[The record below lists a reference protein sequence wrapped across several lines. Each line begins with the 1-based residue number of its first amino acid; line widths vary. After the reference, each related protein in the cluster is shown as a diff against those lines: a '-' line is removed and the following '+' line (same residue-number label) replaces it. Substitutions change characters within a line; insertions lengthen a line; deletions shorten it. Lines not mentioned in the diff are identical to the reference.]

1 MSHRRA
7 VFLMLLVTLLWSTAG
22 VVTRHLE
29 AARGFELTFWRSG
42 FNAIALLIGLRWL
55 RGPAFWAQLGAAPRL
70 VWLSG
75 LCWSVMFTAFMV
87 ALSLTSVANVLVTMA
102 LGPLLTALLSRLVL
116 HQQIAARTWWAIG
129 LASAGIAWMF
139 GHEIGQTGAKASEAS
154 GQGVLGML
162 VALGVPLAAAVNWC
176 VLQYVGHGRETSAL
190 SPCAAD
196 GATSDHGVPHDA
208 ANDMP
213 LAVLFGAVI
222 SALTMLPLAWPL
234 QASPHDLTLLAGL
247 GVFQLAIP
255 CLLAVR
261 LSRILSGP
269 ELALLGQLELVLGV
283 LWAWI
288 WAGEHPSSAALLG
301 GAMVL
306 LALLANEFFAWRKPL
321 QSLAT
326 QTNTNELTQHSR
338 REA

>member
-7 VFLMLLVTLLWSTAG
+7 VYLMLLVTLLWSTAG

-55 RGPAFWAQLGAAPRL
+55 RGPALWEQMRTAPRL

-75 LCWSVMFTAFMV
+75 LCWAVMFTAFMV

-116 HQQIAARTWWAIG
+116 KQPMAARTWWAIA

-139 GHEIGQTGAKASEAS
+139 GHELGQGAAPVAEP
-154 GQGVLGML
+154 GDQGVLGML
-162 VALGVPLAAAVNWC
+162 VALGVPVAAAVNWA
-176 VLQYVGHGRETSAL
+176 VLQHVGHG
-190 SPCAAD
+190 D
-196 GATSDHGVPHDA
+196 QTSDAVD
-208 ANDMP
+208 DMP
-213 LAVLFGAVI
+213 LAVLFGALI
-222 SALTMLPLAWPL
+222 SALTMLPLAWPM
-234 QASPHDLTLLAGL
+234 QASLHDLTLLAGL

-261 LSRILSGP
+261 LSRVLSGP

-283 LWAWI
+283 LWAWV
-288 WAGEHPSSAALLG
+288 WAGEAPTSAALLG

-306 LALLANEFFAWRKPL
+306 LALLANELLAWRTR
-321 QSLAT
+321 A
-326 QTNTNELTQHSR
+326 E
-338 REA
+338 